1 MLVDYAGMNAAEIA
15 AWLLIATAVGFL
27 GRILVKG
34 KPFFGLWGDAAI
46 GLLGVFLVGT
56 LMRAFNF
63 DLTAWL
69 KGVAPSSIA
78 DFTIWLDIAISALVG
93 AIVIRAILRPFT
105 GGAG

>member
-27 GRILVKG
+27 GRILVRG

-69 KGVAPSSIA
+69 NGVAPASVNS
-78 DFTIWLDIAISALVG
+78 FTMWIDIAISALLG
-93 AIVIRAILRPFT
+93 AILIRAVLRPFT
-105 GGAG
+105 GGG

>member
-15 AWLLIATAVGFL
+15 AWLLIATDVGFL
-27 GRILVKG
+27 GRVLVKG

-46 GLLGVFLVGT
+46 GLIGVFLVGT
-56 LMRAFNF
+56 LMRAFSF

-69 KGVAPSSIA
+69 TDIVPSGFSGFA
-78 DFTIWLDIAISALVG
+78 IWIDIAISALLG

-105 GGAG
+105 GGG

>member
-27 GRILVKG
+27 GRVLVKG

-46 GLLGVFLVGT
+46 GLIGVFLVGT
-56 LMRAFNF
+56 LMRAFSF
-63 DLTAWL
+63 DLSAWL
-69 KGVAPSSIA
+69 TDIVPSGFSGFA
-78 DFTIWLDIAISALVG
+78 IWIDIAISALLG

-105 GGAG
+105 GGG

>member
-27 GRILVKG
+27 GRVLVKG

-46 GLLGVFLVGT
+46 GLIGVFLVGT
-56 LMRAFNF
+56 LMRAFSF

-69 KGVAPSSIA
+69 TDIVPSGFSGFA
-78 DFTIWLDIAISALVG
+78 IWIDIAISALLG

-105 GGAG
+105 GGG